1 MRFLPILCFLI
12 FYCLQLLSQ
21 VPENRIVNWSNAGL
35 NYSINE
41 DIETVNISDY
51 GAIVDDG
58 LSDNQAI
65 VDAMAYFDGQ
75 PGKILF
81 DVGVYNF
88 NSRIILQSGIVLE
101 GAGSD
106 QTFFNANLD
115 SEQDFIYASGSIS
128 STTHNVT
135 FAKRGSAYI
144 ILQSALTELSP
155 GDIIKLQMDG
165 EPFMT
170 SDWAYQTMGQI
181 VQIESIVEDTL
192 FLTNT
197 LRHNFDAENNPFV
210 VKVNPVH
217 DVLIKSLKISRLDQ
231 TTAQTNNI
239 LFNYAFNCCV
249 RDVESENCNF
259 AHISLRSSSN
269 CEISGCYIHHAH
281 AYGEGGQ
288 GYGAEISA
296 TSGDNLIHNN
306 IYEHLRHSVLLQSAA
321 NGNVIA
327 YNYSFDPYWDQ
338 GIFPSASAGDLVLH
352 GNYAY
357 CNLFEGNIAQN
368 AVIDDSHGKNGPYNT
383 FFRNR
388 LEKYGIVMNF
398 NPATDTCNFIGNEIT
413 NTGFLLGN
421 YSISGNGHYEYGNNK
436 TGTCTP
442 SGTTNL
448 LENSFFLEF
457 APCYFYDGFEWP
469 LIGYPVLYNEFIN
482 PAYARYYE
490 GQMTFD
496 TCETATIFNSG
507 LSDNR
512 DVMIY
517 PNPNTGSFV
526 IEDCEGCDLKIYN
539 SSGVLLFEKNK
550 TNSKMVNTNLD
561 AGIYLVEIKTEN
573 DMYYR
578 KLVVNKD

>member
-1 MRFLPILCFLI
+1 MRFLLTLCLLIL
-12 FYCLQLLSQ
+12 YCLQLLSQ

-35 NYSINE
+35 SYSINE
-41 DIETVNISDY
+41 DIETVNISDF
-51 GAIVDDG
+51 GAIVNDG

-65 VDAMAYFDGQ
+65 VDALAYFDGQ

-88 NSRIILQSGIVLE
+88 NSRIILQSGIILE
-101 GAGSD
+101 GAGSN

-135 FAKRGSAYI
+135 IAEKGSAYV

-155 GDIIKLQMDG
+155 GDIIKIQMDG
-165 EPFMT
+165 ESFMF
-170 SDWAYQTMGQI
+170 SEWAFETMGQI
-181 VQIESIVEDTL
+181 IKIENIVEDTL

-197 LRHNFDAENNPFV
+197 LRHDYLAEYNPFV
-210 VKVNPVH
+210 EKIEPVQ
-217 DVLIKSLKISRLDQ
+217 DILIKSLSLIREDV
-231 TTAQTNNI
+231 TAAQTCNI
-239 LFNYAFNCCV
+239 RLNYAYNCNI
-249 RDVESENCNF
+249 RDIQSENCNF
-259 AHISLRSSSN
+259 SHLSIRSCLN
-269 CEISGCYIHHAH
+269 CEVSGSYFHHAH

-288 GYGAEISA
+288 GYGTEVSS
-296 TSGDNLIHNN
+296 TSSDCLVHNN
-306 IYEHLRHSVLLQSAA
+306 IYEHLRHSILLQSGA
-321 NGNVIA
+321 NGNVFA

-352 GNYAY
+352 GNYPY

-368 AVIDDSHGKNGPYNT
+368 AVIDDSHGNNGPYNT
-383 FFRNR
+383 YFRNR

-398 NPATDTCNFIGNEIT
+398 NPATDSCNIVGNEIT

-421 YSISGNGHYEYGNNK
+421 YNLYGNGHYEYANNQ
-436 TGTCTP
+436 TGDCTP
-442 SGTTNL
+442 AGTTDL
-448 LENSFFLEF
+448 TDLSLFLQSV
-457 APCYFYDGFEWP
+457 PCYFYDGFEWP
-469 LIGYPVLYNEFIN
+469 LIGYPVLYNEFVN

-507 LSDNR
+507 LSENG

-526 IEDCEGCDLKIYN
+526 IKDCEGCDLKIYN
-539 SSGVLLFEKNK
+539 LSGVLLFEKNK